1 MKLEDETAE
10 GARLNNSEDS
20 QKSRTDVIIISD
32 EDEGR
37 GEVDAGEHSGDLQL
51 AEVTAQEGLHDL
63 SMLSAFIRQY
73 SREHLDSPPPAWDPV
88 LARDIVQACS
98 ETPYGLYLYV
108 GVHLDGGQRTS
119 VVLLSYVELSSGLSV
134 VKLLDVLQLST
145 DSVDQD
151 VDVDPSV
158 STGATADAHLLIDRL
173 KRRGLS
179 LDHLCVFFC
188 DAHRAVGRVFELQ
201 LQAFS
206 PRLVSLCGL
215 PGLAGRACEDGLLRA
230 FPHVLHVLGVLHHQ
244 RSTRPEI
251 DHTLKDTLALPHRP
265 SPDRG
270 AQALSIVEI
279 VEMSNSWRDV
289 KEKLMLLDVSHIKEL
304 VMDDKLELDFL
315 FLSKALRPLRA
326 LQELQGSAALS
337 VAEELQL
344 SLVLL
349 HSYAA
354 SILHPSASSCFLRTW
369 DLGVLQDEEKLLL
382 TCDVDVGSSARDFLA
397 ASSTALTDQ
406 DRSDF
411 FNAATNY
418 YKAVVEGLVRNIPTK
433 LSKEALMTITKVL
446 KHPEDISVSHGIC
459 KPHVTNAQMLAQ
471 RGVN

>member
-1 MKLEDETAE
+1 MKLEDDTAE
-10 GARLNNSEDS
+10 GPRLNNSEDS
-20 QKSRTDVIIISD
+20 QKSQTDVIIISD

-37 GEVDAGEHSGDLQL
+37 GEVEAGEHSEDLQL
-51 AEVTAQEGLHDL
+51 ADMTAQEGLHDL

-73 SREHLDSPPPAWDPV
+73 SREHLDSPPAWDPV

-119 VVLLSYVELSSGLSV
+119 VVLVGYVELSSGLSV

-201 LQAFS
+201 LQALS

-230 FPHVLHVLGVLHHQ
+230 FPHVFHILRVLHHQ
-244 RSTRPEI
+244 RSSRPEI
-251 DHTLKDTLALPHRP
+251 DHTLKDTLALPHSP
-265 SPDRG
+265 SPDRC
-270 AQALSIVEI
+270 AQAFSIIEV

-289 KEKLMLLDVSHIKEL
+289 KDKLMLLDVSHIKEL
-304 VMDDKLELDFL
+304 VLDDKLELDFL

-326 LQELQGSAALS
+326 LQELQASAAVS

-344 SLVLL
+344 VLAL
-349 HSYAA
+349 LRSYAA
-354 SILHPSASSCFLRTW
+354 SILHPSASSCFLRKW

-382 TCDVDVGSSARDFLA
+382 TCDVDVGSSARDFLRA
-397 ASSTALTDQ
+397 TSSTALTDQ

-411 FNAATNY
+411 FNAAANF
-418 YKAVVEGLVRNIPTK
+418 YKAVVESLVRNIPTK

-446 KHPEDISVSHGIC
+446 KHPEDIDVSHGIC
-459 KPHVTNAQMLAQ
+459 KTHVTNAQMLAQ
-471 RGVN
+471 RWAN